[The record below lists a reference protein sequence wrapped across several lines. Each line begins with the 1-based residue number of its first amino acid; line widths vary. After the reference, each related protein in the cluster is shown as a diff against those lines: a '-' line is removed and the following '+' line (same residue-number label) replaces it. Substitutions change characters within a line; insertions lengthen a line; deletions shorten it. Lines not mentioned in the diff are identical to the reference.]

1 MKETIKRIDSLRAM
15 IQEEVGSSTMDLI
28 EELIDL
34 EILVEQECNK

>member
-1 MKETIKRIDSLRAM
+1 MKETIKRIDDLRAM

-34 EILVEQECNK
+34 EIELEQECNQ